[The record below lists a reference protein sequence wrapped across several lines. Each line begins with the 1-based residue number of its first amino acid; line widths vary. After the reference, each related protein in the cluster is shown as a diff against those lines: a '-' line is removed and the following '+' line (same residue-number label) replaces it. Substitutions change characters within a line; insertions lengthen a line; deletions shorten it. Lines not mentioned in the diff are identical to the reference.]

1 MFTIYADGQLIYE
14 PGDREL
20 LVLQPKLTLEMGAAG
35 SLDFRVPPTHPYY
48 DSLKQLTT
56 VITAKLDNAEIFRG
70 RVLSNTRDFNNFR
83 QTYCEGCLSYLVD
96 SVQKGEAYNGTAH
109 SLFRQIIS
117 KHNSL
122 VDAAKQFT
130 VGNITV
136 DDKDLKIAG
145 KSTTN
150 EQDPDEYTAEYGRQI
165 YLDSIVDNWSTTLDY
180 INQCLIDY
188 QGGYLMVRRVGSTNY
203 IDWIKEYSST
213 ATQEIEFGVNLLD
226 LTEEISADELFT
238 VLIPIGDENLTIASV
253 NGGSIELVDSTN
265 VAKYGRIVRTEVFS
279 DVNSASTLLENG
291 RNYLANE
298 ANVPVTFT
306 IKAVDL
312 SMIDNAVAAIR
323 LGDRVKIKSEPHNL
337 NGYYT
342 CTKIEYD
349 FADPANTVFTFGN
362 PHQTLTRRYRKDKR
376 KETKTNTE
384 NISAATAAQE
394 EASDDIMHFHLRD
407 EVEALDEK
415 ITDPTTGDTAKKLEE
430 FFDAY
435 IDTLPSQGQIK
446 LRTVY
451 QRLEDAVLV
460 LQQNAGIDIDAPAG
474 TVNIFSTATT
484 AENAEQATAQI
495 KLWAGY
501 DDYNNLTSKILL
513 EADVVSVKGRLEALE
528 GHFSDLTAQRAYVVN
543 NVSAGNFYSR
553 HFYVYTGDD
562 SSEFD
567 LASHKHSLFCDS
579 NGNVSMG
586 LPVAPANAVGFNIA
600 DTDYYQAGVS
610 ARTASA
616 IRYGT
621 YSDDGSTDYGHVYI
635 TSADGNSVYLAL
647 PSNGYTAGYSAG
659 FTAATNAISS
669 VRFGTYSDDGS
680 TDYGHIYVTFS
691 DGTSKYLSI
700 SPNGYQQGYS
710 AGFTAGQNSV
720 SQRTV
725 SSVSFA
731 RYSDDGSYDF
741 GHVNVFLS
749 DGTSS
754 YQSVSPNGYN
764 QGYNAGYN
772 AGYSNGVSDGF
783 SKGGYRTVYL
793 GSNYGAGAY
802 VSGYYYA
809 SSNASYMTRKEGSS
823 IFNADYA
830 VLYFY

>member
-56 VITAKLDNAEIFRG
+56 VITAKLDDVEIFRG

-96 SVQKGEAYNGTAH
+96 SVQKGEAYTGTAH

-122 VDAAKQFT
+122 VNSAKQFT

-136 DDKDLKIAG
+136 DDKDIKIAG

-203 IDWIKEYSST
+203 IDWVKEYTST
-213 ATQEIEFGVNLLD
+213 ASQEIEFGVNLLD

-238 VLIPIGDENLTIASV
+238 VLIPIGDENLTISSV
-253 NGGSIELVDSTN
+253 NGGSNELVDTTN

-291 RNYLANE
+291 QNYLANE
-298 ANVPVTFT
+298 SNIPVTFT

-312 SMIDNAVAAIR
+312 SMIDNGITAIR
-323 LGDRVKIKSEPHNL
+323 LGDRVKIKSVPHSL

-376 KETKTNTE
+376 KENKTNTD

-407 EVEALDEK
+407 EVDELENK
-415 ITDPTTGDTAKKLEE
+415 ITDPDNGDTAKKLEE
-430 FFDAY
+430 FFDAW
-435 IDTLPSQGQIK
+435 INVSPSQGNIDLGATYK
-446 LRTVY
+446 
-451 QRLEDAVLV
+451 RLEDTILV
-460 LQQNAGIDIDAPAG
+460 LQNNAGINIDAPSG
-474 TVNIFSTATT
+474 TVNIFSTAIT
-484 AENAEQATAQI
+484 AENANQATAQI

-501 DDYNNLTSKILL
+501 DDYDNLTSKILL
-513 EADVVSVKGRLEALE
+513 EADVVNVKGRLEALE
-528 GHFSDLTAQRAYVVN
+528 GIFGTITAERVQVN
-543 NVSAGNFYSR
+543 RGVAAGSFYSK
-553 HFYVYTGDD
+553 HFYVDTGND
-562 SSEFD
+562 STEYD
-567 LASHKHSLFCDS
+567 LVSHKHSLFCDS
-579 NGNVSMG
+579 NGYVSMG
-586 LPVAPANAVGFNIA
+586 PPVNPNLAQGFNIA
-600 DTDYYQAGVS
+600 DTTYYQAGVS
-610 ARTASA
+610 ARTASS
-616 IRYGT
+616 IQYGT

-635 TSADGNSVYLAL
+635 TSGDGNIVYLAL
-647 PSNGYTAGYSAG
+647 PSNGYNVGYSAG
-659 FTAATNAISS
+659 FSAATNAITG
-669 VRFGTYSDDGS
+669 VRFGVYSDDGS
-680 TDYGHIYVTFS
+680 TDYGHIYITFS
-691 DGTSKYLSI
+691 DGTQKYMSI
-700 SPNGYQQGYS
+700 SPNGYNQGYS
-710 AGFTAGQNSV
+710 AGYTAGQNSV

-725 SSVSFA
+725 SSVAFG
-731 RYSDDGSYDF
+731 RYSDDGSIDY
-741 GHVNVFLS
+741 GHVNVYLS

-754 YQSVSPNGYN
+754 YQSISPNGYN
-764 QGYNAGYN
+764 TGYSAGYN
-772 AGYSNGVSDGF
+772 AGYSNGLNDGF
-783 SKGGYRTVYL
+783 AKGGYRLVYL
-793 GSNYGAGAY
+793 ESNYGGGAY
-802 VSGYYYA
+802 VRGYYYPTA
-809 SSNASYMTRKEGSS
+809 SSSQMTSVQGSS
-823 IFNADYA
+823 IFNAEYA
-830 VLYFY
+830 VLYFN